1 MDVAGK
7 HVVVTGAAGG
17 IGEALA
23 RRFAKEGARAV
34 VLADVDAARVRAA
47 ADAIGDVATAAE
59 VDVRSRAAITAL
71 IDDAEAGSGPIDLF
85 CSNAGI
91 AIAGTVEVD
100 EADWQRIW
108 EINVMSHVH
117 AAHVLVPRMVE
128 RGGGWLLNTAS
139 AAGLLAQIGSSPYS
153 VTKAAAVAFAE
164 SLAIEYGDKGIGVSV
179 LCPQAVRTN
188 MTAGSEGGGVAGVDG
203 MMEPDTLAD
212 AVIAG
217 LAEES
222 FLILPH
228 PEVREYEQRKTANR
242 DRWLKGMQRLRDRY
256 AGNAL

>member
-1 MDVAGK
+1 MDVSGK

-23 RRFAKEGARAV
+23 RRFAKEGARAI
-34 VLADVDAARVRAA
+34 VLVDVDGARVKAVA
-47 ADAIGDVATAAE
+47 QSIGAIASAE
-59 VDVRSRAAITAL
+59 VVDVRSRDAIAALVDT
-71 IDDAEAGSGPIDLF
+71 AEARSGPIDLF

-91 AIAGTVEVD
+91 AIAGDVD
-100 EADWQRIW
+100 VAEDDWQRIW
-108 EINVMSHVH
+108 EINVMAHVH
-117 AAHVLVPRMVE
+117 AAAVLVPRMAE

-139 AAGLLAQIGSSPYS
+139 AAGLLAQIGSSPYT

-164 SLAIEYGDKGIGVSV
+164 SLAIEWGDRGIGVSV

-203 MMEPDTLAD
+203 MMEPEVLAD
-212 AVIAG
+212 AVVAG

-228 PEVREYEQRKTANR
+228 PEVRDYVQRKAG
-242 DRWLKGMQRLRDRY
+242 DVGRWLRGMQKLRDRY
-256 AGNAL
+256 AGNTL

>member
-1 MDVAGK
+1 MDVKGK

-23 RRFAKEGARAV
+23 RRFAAEGARAI

-47 ADAIGDVATAAE
+47 AEAIGDGATAAE
-59 VDVRSRAAITAL
+59 VDVRSREAITRL
-71 IDDAEAGSGPIDLF
+71 IDEAEDRSGPIDLF

-91 AIAGTVEVD
+91 AIPGTVELP
-100 EADWQRIW
+100 EGDWQRIW
-108 EINVMSHVH
+108 DINVMSHVH
-117 AAHVLVPRMVE
+117 AAHVLVPRMIE

-164 SLAIEYGDKGIGVSV
+164 SVAIEYGDKGIGISV

-203 MMEPDTLAD
+203 MMEPDTVAD
-212 AVIAG
+212 AVISG
-217 LAEES
+217 LREES

-228 PEVREYEQRKTANR
+228 PEVIEYVQRKASDR
-242 DRWLKGMQRLRDRY
+242 DRWLKGMQKLRDRY

>member
-1 MDVAGK
+1 MEVEGK

-23 RRFAKEGARAV
+23 RRFAAEGARAV
-34 VLADVDAARVRAA
+34 GLADVDGDRVRGAA
-47 ADAIGDVATAAE
+47 KAIGPVAAAAE
-59 VDVRSRAAITAL
+59 VDVASRAQITAL
-71 IDDAEAGSGPIDLF
+71 IDEAEDRSGPIDLF

-91 AIAGTVEVD
+91 AIAGNVELP
-100 EADWQRIW
+100 EGDWRRIW
-108 EINVMSHVH
+108 DINVMSHVH
-117 AAHVLVPRMVE
+117 AAHVLVPRMIE

-139 AAGLLAQIGSSPYS
+139 AAGLLAQIGSSPYG

-164 SLAIEYGDKGIGVSV
+164 SVAIEYGDRGVGVSV

-203 MMEPDTLAD
+203 MMEPDVLAD
-212 AVIAG
+212 AVIEG
-217 LAEES
+217 LRAES

-228 PEVREYEQRKTANR
+228 AEVAEYVVRKAGDR
-242 DRWLKGMQRLRDRY
+242 DRWLKGMQKLRDRY
-256 AGNAL
+256 AGNTL

>member
-1 MDVAGK
+1 MDVAGR

-23 RRFAKEGARAV
+23 RRFAAEGARAV
-34 VLADVDAARVRAA
+34 VLADVDAPRVKAA
-47 ADAIGDVATAAE
+47 AEAIGDVATSTSI
-59 VDVRSRAAITAL
+59 DVRSREAIAAL
-71 IDDAEAGSGPIDLF
+71 VDEAEARDGAIDLF

-91 AIAGTVEVD
+91 AIAGTVELP
-100 EADWQRIW
+100 ETDWQRIW

-139 AAGLLAQIGSSPYS
+139 AAGLLAQIGSSPYT

-164 SLAIEYGDKGIGVSV
+164 SIAIEYGDKGIGVSV

-203 MMEPDTLAD
+203 MMEPDAVAD
-212 AVIAG
+212 AVIEG
-217 LAEES
+217 LAAES

-228 PEVREYEQRKTANR
+228 AEVSDYVERKTADR

-256 AGNAL
+256 AGNTL